1 MFQQVQRHLHRV
13 GAKAEQGAE
22 GLQRLR
28 RLGGTPEAVFADEE
42 MLRLTLPVL
51 RADFLL
57 CGRYR
62 YYRRALLAC
71 PVHVFGGKADRVSV
85 DALAA
90 WQDETA
96 EGFSLEML
104 EGDHFFIN
112 ACEARLLELMLG
124 KLRQRGR
131 DLQAI
136 WA

>member
-1 MFQQVQRHLHRV
+1 MLWGETGSDKGPRPIIYGHYDVQPAVESEGWTHPPFSPVVKDGAIWGRGVGDNKGQLLTHL
-13 GAKAEQGAE
+13 
-22 GLQRLR
+22 
-28 RLGGTPEAVFADEE
+28 
-42 MLRLTLPVL
+42 
-51 RADFLL
+51 
-57 CGRYR
+57 C
-62 YYRRALLAC
+62 
-71 PVHVFGGKADRVSV
+71 
-85 DALAA
+85 ALAA